1 MTQPVLATHSLTHT
15 RTPHKYTHA
24 YKRTAMHGTR
34 TRTSGHCL
42 TSPKI
47 KAAKNRRGQ
56 WRGGA
61 GRQGDGWGWPRADE
75 GEGARRVFYFSAKV
89 KVIIII
95 HSKGCCC
102 TPSPRR
108 RRRRTEGDDM
118 KKKERKK
125 RKRDDDEIDFLLRML
140 ARVEC
145 ADGRAGSVTAI
156 CVDLRELTV

>member
-75 GEGARRVFYFSAKV
+75 GEGARRVCYFSAKV

-125 RKRDDDEIDFLLRML
+125 KKK
-140 ARVEC
+140 
-145 ADGRAGSVTAI
+145 GRRRNRFPPENVGSSGV
-156 CVDLRELTV
+156 CRWQSGQCDSHLCGP